1 MDTAWV
7 TRVSG
12 EEYEWSAVWVKE
24 ADTRHQLFIHIS
36 KVYLDFYVTSCS
48 YRTRDEIQ
56 EVRSKSDPIS
66 MLKDR
71 MLGNNMASVEELKV
85 QTPHK
90 HHWWGWSSRPVRKVL
105 LRLQLEY
112 LKLRPQQELRWY
124 KVDIQMFNDTAASS
138 LVWRPQ
144 NSPAERYKTRQKK
157 VRLTLLVW
165 QEIDISIRKEVEEA
179 AQFSTSDPEP
189 PLEDLCNHIFCNSPP
204 MEVRGTHPWSVLKSV
219 S

>member
-24 ADTRHQLFIHIS
+24 ADTRNQLFCHRS
-36 KVYLDFYVTSCS
+36 NVYSDFYVTSCS

-90 HHWWGWSSRPVRKVL
+90 HYCWGWSSRPVMKGDVTEPAAGVL
-105 LRLQLEY
+105 EAPPPAAASMSSDSKSIFRCLMTLQL
-112 LKLRPQQELRWY
+112 
-124 KVDIQMFNDTAASS
+124 
-138 LVWRPQ
+138 
-144 NSPAERYKTRQKK
+144 
-157 VRLTLLVW
+157 
-165 QEIDISIRKEVEEA
+165 
-179 AQFSTSDPEP
+179 
-189 PLEDLCNHIFCNSPP
+189 
-204 MEVRGTHPWSVLKSV
+204 HPWSEGLLRILLQKDSNPSEEIVFKAPDLTGNRHLHP
-219 S
+219 